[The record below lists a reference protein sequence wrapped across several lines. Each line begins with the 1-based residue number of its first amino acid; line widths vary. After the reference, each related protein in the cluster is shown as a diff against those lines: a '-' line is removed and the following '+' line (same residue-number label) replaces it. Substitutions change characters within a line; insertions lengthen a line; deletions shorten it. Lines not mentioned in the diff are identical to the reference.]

1 MWDNAGYLHR
11 SPMRLT
17 MGILATIA
25 SLLGLG
31 CGKSSSTRYSMAT
44 DLGSRHSSRYVHDRV
59 TGKWVY
65 REIELRV
72 DTARPL
78 PEPISDDEHGDRLS
92 LQLFRPLTVQ
102 SGGLRSGTPVIE
114 GGYRIWRG
122 ADVVNEGDLDGRAAY
137 GVTVEWPVV
146 DDSSGAPHDPL
157 EIFQLTAFGETEPEV
172 WSPWMTAA
180 KLREGAFGWW
190 DETYGRESD
199 TVPPPPKYPFEFR
212 WRLVLNEVPGRIP

>member
-1 MWDNAGYLHR
+1 MHT
-11 SPMRLT
+11 T
-17 MGILATIA
+17 MKILATIA

-31 CGKSSSTRYSMAT
+31 CGKASSTRYSMAT
-44 DLGSRHSSRYVHDRV
+44 DLGSRHSFKYVHDRV

-78 PEPISDDEHGDRLS
+78 PDPISDDEHGDRLS

-102 SGGLRSGTPVIE
+102 TGGLRSGTPVIE
-114 GGYRIWRG
+114 GTYRVWRG
-122 ADVVNEGDLDGRAAY
+122 ADMANEGDLEGKAAY

-146 DDSSGAPHDPL
+146 DDSSGAPHDAL
-157 EIFQLTAFGETEPEV
+157 EIFQLPAFGETEPDV

-180 KLREGAFGWW
+180 KLRVGAFAWW
-190 DETYGRESD
+190 DETYGRDSD
-199 TVPPPPKYPFEFR
+199 TVPPAPKYPFEFR
-212 WRLVLNEVPGRIP
+212 WRLKLDEVPGRLP

>member
-1 MWDNAGYLHR
+1 
-11 SPMRLT
+11 MRLT

-31 CGKSSSTRYSMAT
+31 CGKSSSARYTMAT

-72 DTARPL
+72 GTARHL
-78 PEPISDDEHGDRLS
+78 PDPISDDEHGDRLS

-102 SGGLRSGTPVIE
+102 TGGLRKGTAVIE
-114 GGYRIWRG
+114 GGYRVWRG
-122 ADVVNEGDLDGRAAY
+122 ADVVNEGDLEGRAAY

-146 DDSSGAPHDPL
+146 DDSSGAPYDPL
-157 EIFQLTAFGETEPEV
+157 EIFQMPPFGETEPEA

-180 KLREGAFGWW
+180 KLREVA
-190 DETYGRESD
+190 
-199 TVPPPPKYPFEFR
+199 PKYPFEFR
-212 WRLVLNEVPGRIP
+212 WRLKLDEVPGRLP